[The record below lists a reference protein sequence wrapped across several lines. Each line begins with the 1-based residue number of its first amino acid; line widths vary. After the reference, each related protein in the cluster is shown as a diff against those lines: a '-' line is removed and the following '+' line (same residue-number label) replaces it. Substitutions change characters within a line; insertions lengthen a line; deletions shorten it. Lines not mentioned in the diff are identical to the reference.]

1 MKKFFATLMTV
12 TMVAGMLAGCGS
24 AKEQPATGSTSAEP
38 NAASTAGA
46 PLKIGMTG
54 PLTGDNSAYGIAVRG
69 GMQVAV
75 DEINAKG
82 GLQIDFRAEDDEADV
97 SDKAVA
103 AYNTLKDWGMQLFAG
118 ATTTGSSLTLAAETA
133 NDEIFML
140 TPSASAVDVAMTNTL
155 KDWGMQLFAGATTTG
170 SSLTLAAET
179 ANDEIFMLTPSAS
192 AVDVAMTGTN
202 VHQMCFTDP
211 NQGASAAELM
221 AQKWPDATIG
231 MIYDSSDAYSSGVA
245 EGFLAKAQELNLN
258 VAVSDAAFTADNKAD
273 LSTQVT
279 KCKDAGCDLV
289 FLPFY
294 YAEASRVL
302 TYANSIGYKPTFFG
316 CDGDLSTQVTKCKDA
331 GCDLVFLPFYYAE
344 ASRVLTYANSIG
356 YKPTFFGCDGMDG
369 ILTVEG
375 FNHELAEG
383 LVLMTPFDANATDE
397 RTVAFVEQFK
407 ANNDGLVP
415 NQFAADGYDV
425 IYALYDACVAAG
437 IDGSTAPQD
446 VAFVEQFKA
455 NNDGLVPNQFAADG
469 YDVIYA
475 LYDACVA
482 AGIDGSTAP
491 QDACT
496 KLCEQFQSMT
506 FDGLTGKDMSWDAN
520 GMISKAPAA
529 VVVTDGVYVPMA

>member
-1 MKKFFATLMTV
+1 MKKFFATLMTA

-103 AYNTLKDWGMQLFAG
+103 AY
-118 ATTTGSSLTLAAETA
+118 
-133 NDEIFML
+133 
-140 TPSASAVDVAMTNTL
+140 NTL

-316 CDGDLSTQVTKCKDA
+316 CDG
-331 GCDLVFLPFYYAE
+331 
-344 ASRVLTYANSIG
+344 
-356 YKPTFFGCDGMDG
+356 MDG

-437 IDGSTAPQD
+437 IDGSTSPQ
-446 VAFVEQFKA
+446 E
-455 NNDGLVPNQFAADG
+455 
-469 YDVIYA
+469 
-475 LYDACVA
+475 ACA
-482 AGIDGSTAP
+482 
-491 QDACT
+491 